1 MNTYQDIIENYIDD
15 LKTVLDQLSRP
26 DLLAIIEALS
36 KARRDDKNIFI
47 CGNGGSA
54 STANHMVCDLSKNTR
69 GEDTKRLK
77 VIGLTDNIPTM
88 TAYANDEGYDRIFAE
103 PILSLTQPGDVLLA
117 ISGSGNS
124 PNVLRGVE
132 AANQMGARTI
142 GLTGFEG
149 GQLKDLVDLCLIV
162 PYNSL
167 EQIEDVHLIINH
179 ILTVSLSQDMV
190 ITN

>member
-1 MNTYQDIIENYIDD
+1 
-15 LKTVLDQLSRP
+15 
-26 DLLAIIEALS
+26 
-36 KARRDDKNIFI
+36 
-47 CGNGGSA
+47 
-54 STANHMVCDLSKNTR
+54 
-69 GEDTKRLK
+69 
-77 VIGLTDNIPTM
+77 
-88 TAYANDEGYDRIFAE
+88 
-103 PILSLTQPGDVLLA
+103 
-117 ISGSGNS
+117 
-124 PNVLRGVE
+124 VLRGVE

>member
-1 MNTYQDIIENYIDD
+1 MKTYHDIIEDYISD
-15 LKTVLDQLSRP
+15 LKTVLDQLSRQ
-26 DLLAIIEALS
+26 DLLVIIETLA
-36 KARRDDKNIFI
+36 KARQEGKTIYI

-69 GEDTKRLK
+69 VEGANRLK
-77 VIGLTDNIPTM
+77 VIGLDSIASL

-103 PILSLTQPGDVLLA
+103 PILSLVQPGDVLLA

-132 AANQMGARTI
+132 AARQIGATTI
-142 GLTGFEG
+142 GLTGFQG
-149 GQLKDLVDLCLIV
+149 GQLKELVDICLVV

-179 ILTVSLSQDMV
+179 ILTISLGQGEV
-190 ITN
+190 LYQ

>member
-1 MNTYQDIIENYIDD
+1 MKTYHDIIEDYISD
-15 LKTVLDQLSRP
+15 LKTVLDQLSRQ
-26 DLLAIIEALS
+26 DLLVIIETLV
-36 KARRDDKNIFI
+36 KARQEGKTIYI

-69 GEDTKRLK
+69 TEGANRLK
-77 VIGLTDNIPTM
+77 VIGLDSVASL

-103 PILSLTQPGDVLLA
+103 PILSLVQPGDVLLA

-132 AANQMGARTI
+132 AARQIGATTI
-142 GLTGFEG
+142 GLTGFQG
-149 GQLKDLVDLCLIV
+149 GQLKEMVDVCLVV

-179 ILTVSLSQDMV
+179 ILTISLGQGEV
-190 ITN
+190 LYQ

>member
-1 MNTYQDIIENYIDD
+1 MKTYHDIIEDYISD
-15 LKTVLDQLSRP
+15 LKTVLDQLSRQ
-26 DLLAIIEALS
+26 DLLVIIETLA
-36 KARRDDKNIFI
+36 KARQEGKTIYI

-69 GEDTKRLK
+69 VEGANRLK
-77 VIGLTDNIPTM
+77 VIGLDSIASL

-103 PILSLTQPGDVLLA
+103 PILSLVQPGDVLLA

-132 AANQMGARTI
+132 AARQIGATTI
-142 GLTGFEG
+142 GLTGFQG
-149 GQLKDLVDLCLIV
+149 GQLKEMVDVCLVV

-179 ILTVSLSQDMV
+179 ILTISLGQGEV
-190 ITN
+190 LYQ